1 MLGHSEKLIFMFSRK
16 TSAEVL
22 PGLIQRTQHTT
33 RLRAVM
39 IVSAFCEDM

>member
-1 MLGHSEKLIFMFSRK
+1 MLGHSEKLIFMISGK

-22 PGLIQRTQHTT
+22 PVLIKRTKHTIY
-33 RLRAVM
+33 LSVLM